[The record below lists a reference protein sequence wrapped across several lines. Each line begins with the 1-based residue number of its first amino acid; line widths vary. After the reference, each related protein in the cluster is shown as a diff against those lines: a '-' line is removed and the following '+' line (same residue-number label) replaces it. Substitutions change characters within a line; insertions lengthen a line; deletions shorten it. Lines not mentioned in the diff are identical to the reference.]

1 MKSTKPKKQIR
12 KPKKQIRKSKK
23 QITKSKTR
31 RSKKQIR
38 KSKTRRRQRAG
49 MVITKEMLQKLPDE
63 VNDEY
68 KKNPRAN
75 PNAIT
80 IYTNSIKEQIERQ
93 RHEENFDFFEHL
105 ADWEEA
111 RKDKII
117 AKIRKDTKNV
127 CIPCKNTENKELLI
141 LEKYE
146 NSVSEGVC
154 GLFPI
159 ITLLEMEEGT
169 IYNYILYKNIDQ
181 PVQILLSK
189 LYHSPEIAT
198 KHNCLINR
206 IPGNPIIIGA
216 GELVLDDSGNLNYNC
231 TSSLWFMKVFS
242 ELFPFPR
249 PPVRG
254 LIKINDL
261 IKEFYETEYIKA
273 ILQQI
278 FFPVN
283 PRRISVSYIKRG
295 LTGTTSTLDFK
306 QLCEL
311 PEKDEYCLKL
321 VDKDSCYS
329 ITECPTSGEDFCTNE
344 QAICKEE

>member
-1 MKSTKPKKQIR
+1 
-12 KPKKQIRKSKK
+12 
-23 QITKSKTR
+23 
-31 RSKKQIR
+31 
-38 KSKTRRRQRAG
+38 
-49 MVITKEMLQKLPDE
+49 MVITKEMLQKLPDD
-63 VNDEY
+63 VLAEY
-68 KKNPRAN
+68 SEDPRAD

-80 IYTNSIKEQIERQ
+80 IHTNSIKEQIESSRIK
-93 RHEENFDFFEHL
+93 ENFEFLEDL

-127 CIPCKNTENKELLI
+127 CIPCKNTINKELLI

-146 NSVSEGVC
+146 DSVSEGVC
-154 GLFPI
+154 GLFPVI
-159 ITLLEMEEGT
+159 GLPEIVEGT

-206 IPGNPIIIGA
+206 IHGNPIIIGE
-216 GELVLDDSGNLNYNC
+216 GELVLGDYMSNISYNC
-231 TSSLWFMKVFS
+231 TSSLWFMKVFNQ
-242 ELFPFPR
+242 LFPFPR
-249 PPVRG
+249 PPG
-254 LIKINDL
+254 LRKINDL
-261 IKEFYETEYIKA
+261 IKEFYESEYIKS
-273 ILQQI
+273 ILEQI
-278 FFPVN
+278 FFHVN
-283 PRRISVSYIKRG
+283 PRRINVSYIKRG

-321 VDKDSCYS
+321 VDKDDCYS
-329 ITECPTSGEDFCTNE
+329 ITKCPTSGEDFCSNE
-344 QAICKEE
+344 QAICRED

>member
-1 MKSTKPKKQIR
+1 MKSVKS
-12 KPKKQIRKSKK
+12 KKQIRKSKK
-23 QITKSKTR
+23 QIRKSKKQIR
-31 RSKKQIR
+31 KSKKQIRKSKKQIR

-68 KKNPRAN
+68 KKNPRAD

-80 IYTNSIKEQIERQ
+80 RYTDSLKEQVERACV
-93 RHEENFDFFEHL
+93 EENFEFFENL
-105 ADWEEA
+105 ADWEAA

-127 CIPCKNTENKELLI
+127 CISCENTENKELLI

-146 NSVSEGVC
+146 NNISEGVC

-159 ITLLEMEEGT
+159 ITLLEIEEGT
-169 IYNYILYKNIDQ
+169 IYNYILYKNIHQ
-181 PVQILLSK
+181 PVQILLSN

-216 GELVLDDSGNLNYNC
+216 GELVLDDWGNLNYNC
-231 TSSLWFMKVFS
+231 TSSLWFMKVFD
-242 ELFPFPR
+242 ELFPFPE
-249 PPVRG
+249 PPSLRQ
-254 LIKINDL
+254 INEL
-261 IKEFYETEYIKA
+261 IKEFYESEYIKA
-273 ILQQI
+273 ILFHV

-283 PRRISVSYIKRG
+283 PLRINVSYIKRG

-306 QLCEL
+306 KLCEL
-311 PEKDEYCLKL
+311 PEKDDYCLKL